1 MTREVLLVEHNLK
14 AAGLVVQA
22 LRQTIPD
29 LSLEYANRATQTL
42 DFVFGV
48 GRYEYRHPQQVP
60 DLILL
65 SLDFPNRDGQEV
77 FRILKSYIRTRTI
90 PVVLLTERPE

>member
-1 MTREVLLVEHNLK
+1 MTGEVLLVEHNLK
-14 AAGLVVQA
+14 VAGLVVQV

-29 LSLEYANRATQTL
+29 LTIEYANRATQAL
-42 DFVFGV
+42 DIVFGV
-48 GRYEYRHPQQVP
+48 GRYEYRRSQQAP

-77 FRILKSYIRTRTI
+77 FRHSQVVYSHPDDTRRAI
-90 PVVLLTERPE
+90 D